1 MNSGENCK
9 QSNAKTLFRFII
21 SPVWKTYF
29 FVPTLIFLKMLPTSS
44 SHINPFDSAKFNNEN
59 STFLHPLMNITQNAS
74 ISDSNNDQRNI
85 ENLPWWC
92 NCLSE
97 IEDNENE
104 SECHCEGPKL
114 LKVPQNLRQITRLSI
129 ANAKVKVLRETALR
143 RYSLCLKDL
152 WAEESQNHV
161 HRVLIKIDFAFRF
174 LTSLSDFYQIEPGAF
189 KDIINLRTM

>member
-1 MNSGENCK
+1 MNSGEHRK

-21 SPVWKTYF
+21 SPVRKTF
-29 FVPTLIFLKMLPTSS
+29 CFVPILIFLKMLPTSS
-44 SHINPFDSAKFNNEN
+44 SHINLFDSAKFNNEN
-59 STFLHPLMNITQNAS
+59 STFLHPLMNVTKNAS
-74 ISDSNNDQRNI
+74 ISDSNSDQRNI

-152 WAEESQNHV
+152 WVHESQNHV
-161 HRVLIKIDFAFRF
+161 RRVYNKNWFFFQIFDKLEW
-174 LTSLSDFYQIEPGAF
+174 LLSDWTRSF
-189 KDIINLRTM
+189 

>member
-1 MNSGENCK
+1 MNSGEHCK
-9 QSNAKTLFRFII
+9 QNAVKSLFRFII
-21 SPVWKTYF
+21 TPVRKIF
-29 FVPTLIFLKMLPTSS
+29 CFVPILILLKMLPTSS
-44 SHINPFDSAKFNNEN
+44 SHISPFDSAKLTNEN
-59 STFLHPLMNITQNAS
+59 STFLYPLMNITLNVS
-74 ISDSNNDQRNI
+74 VSESNSDQRNI

-143 RYSLCLKDL
+143 RYSSCLRDL
-152 WAEESQNHV
+152 
-161 HRVLIKIDFAFRF
+161 
-174 LTSLSDFYQIEPGAF
+174 
-189 KDIINLRTM
+189 